1 MQSNNP
7 KSNPESQLKRLG
19 IDLPPAPD
27 AVSNYEPI
35 VQTGNL
41 LLTSGQLPW
50 VDGNLK
56 YAGQLGE
63 GGERTD
69 EDGYQACRLSALN
82 AVAQL
87 KKHLGDLNR
96 VKQIV
101 RVEGVLN
108 VHPMSRWTGQPT
120 ALDGAS
126 DIINEIFG
134 EKGRH
139 SRMINSNSA
148 MPLDCTSLIYV
159 YAEVE

>member
-1 MQSNNP
+1 MTNNHP
-7 KSNPESQLKRLG
+7 LKTPEELLLSLG
-19 IDLPPAPD
+19 LELPIAAG
-27 AVSNYEPI
+27 AVSNYEPV

-50 VDGNLK
+50 INGDLK
-56 YAGQLGE
+56 YAGQLGQ
-63 GGERTD
+63 GGERSD

-82 AVAQL
+82 AIAQL
-87 KKHLGDLNR
+87 KNHLGDLSK
-96 VKQIV
+96 VKRIV

-108 VHPMSRWTGQPT
+108 VHPLSRWTGQPK

-126 DIINEIFG
+126 ELINTIFG

-148 MPLDCTSLIYV
+148 MPLDCTSLIYI